1 MWANRERAFDNL
13 LTWTSCS
20 HTFAFFLGVGLS
32 CVVSV
37 LEPEPIGKNETP
49 RAADSPAQSGLDMLV
64 VPILSGANREEL
76 NDTPEVAASDRMSSA
91 CSSVG
96 RLRFFPSNCNL
107 SCELK
112 TVPKNLLW
120 VVAREKT
127 TNKNIIMNRKEI
139 RRPLTVEAGY
149 SGREDGFKMV
159 RAWLRMVQGRS
170 STEPRAEGSAALA
183 LASK

>member
-20 HTFAFFLGVGLS
+20 HTFAFFLGAGLS

-120 VVAREKT
+120 VVVREKDNQQEHNNEQKGNPPT
-127 TNKNIIMNRKEI
+127 PHGRSGLFWKGRWFQDGPSLAANGPRSEFYG
-139 RRPLTVEAGY
+139 A
-149 SGREDGFKMV
+149 SGRRVGGIGV
-159 RAWLRMVQGRS
+159 SQ
-170 STEPRAEGSAALA
+170 
-183 LASK
+183 